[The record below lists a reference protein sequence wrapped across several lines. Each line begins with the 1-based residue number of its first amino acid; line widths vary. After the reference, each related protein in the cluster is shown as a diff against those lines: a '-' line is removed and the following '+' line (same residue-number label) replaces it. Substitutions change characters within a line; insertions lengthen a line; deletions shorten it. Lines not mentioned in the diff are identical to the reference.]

1 VIRSRTKS
9 VTGCREDRAAVR
21 RRSTAVAAS
30 MPSSAIRTPFGL
42 LDQRPVLQTACSC
55 SACRP
60 LTPST
65 TSSTSLRPAS
75 PTPPSTDDPHAG
87 DPGPPAP
94 ADPHDQGRL
103 ALSMSSTARCGP
115 RSGTC
120 QRLIR
125 RRSVRPPTSS
135 SRWPSRAATG
145 RPASPLSATLSGVR
159 VDQCAGAPA
168 DARAGCAS
176 TALAASRSALTR
188 AFPTSC
194 SGRQNSPYLRGARRF
209 TGRMFTATTSHALL
223 ELPRN
228 SPRTSRD
235 LGLHEHRGSLAAPG
249 VAER

>member
-1 VIRSRTKS
+1 
-9 VTGCREDRAAVR
+9 VR

-87 DPGPPAP
+87 DPAHRRQPTRMTRGAWPCRCPRP
-94 ADPHDQGRL
+94 
-103 ALSMSSTARCGP
+103 CGP

-125 RRSVRPPTSS
+125 GRSVRPPTSS
-135 SRWPSRAATG
+135 PRWPSRAATG

-176 TALAASRSALTR
+176 TALAASHSASTR
-188 AFPTSC
+188 AFP
-194 SGRQNSPYLRGARRF
+194 RAAVPAR
-209 TGRMFTATTSHALL
+209 T
-223 ELPRN
+223 
-228 SPRTSRD
+228 PRTCAGPAGSPAARSPPRRRTPFWSYRGTV
-235 LGLHEHRGSLAAPG
+235 LGLLGILGYMSTEDR
-249 VAER
+249 